1 MSIPLSLFFLFI
13 SGLFAIFSLFVT
25 VSTKNSQFLT
35 LSMTF
40 FYIMLLWNTKSG
52 MVKVY
57 NLTDFKG
64 YSYEQFVQAWQ
75 EKKQIQC
82 IQYYFVIPVMQLTAF
97 LAITYQIYSLLFK

>member
-1 MSIPLSLFFLFI
+1 MRIPLSLLFLFI
-13 SGLFAIFSLFVT
+13 SLLVLILSLFVT
-25 VSTKNSQFLT
+25 VSTKNPELFT

-40 FYIMLLWNTKSG
+40 FWIMLLWNTKSG

-82 IQYYFVIPVMQLTAF
+82 IQYYFVIPVMQLTAII
-97 LAITYQIYSLLFK
+97 AIIYQIYLFF